1 MTYFQGF
8 LCYENQFSPDNGLL
22 FFLQFC
28 FYYLI
33 RVLSLRPLKKIEL
46 ILTLGYES
54 KNQDK
59 TPFLRSQFGR

>member
-1 MTYFQGF
+1 MNIF
-8 LCYENQFSPDNGLL
+8 L